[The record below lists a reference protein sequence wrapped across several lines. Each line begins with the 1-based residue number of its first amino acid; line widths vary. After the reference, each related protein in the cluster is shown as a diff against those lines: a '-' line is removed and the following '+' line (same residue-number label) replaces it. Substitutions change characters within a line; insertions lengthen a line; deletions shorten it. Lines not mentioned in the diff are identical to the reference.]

1 MSVTD
6 SRLKSGSLSLTV
18 GQDTIA
24 VGCQARNVS
33 IDPDQDGGDDLIE
46 VLCGDVLGGSA
57 TAKDVLHI
65 ESIQDFTDTAG
76 VQAFLWRNRGRA
88 ASFSWAPDKTT
99 AGWTGRVTVVAPKV
113 GGDVNKQLDYSIDLP
128 VLEHTSPFAG
138 FGTGQIDP
146 SGIVVIAGILPPTAP
161 ALEWRFNPLASTLP
175 ATLSALKGHTVV
187 GDAGTAKPSRD
198 FTVGEFV
205 TLGDASKAHFK
216 TAGGWAT
223 GAAA

>member
-1 MSVTD
+1 MTVTD
-6 SRLKSGSLSLTV
+6 SRLKSGSLSLSVGHDTV
-18 GQDTIA
+18 L
-24 VGCQARNVS
+24 VSCQAKNVYV
-33 IDPDQDGGDDLIE
+33 DPDQDGGDDRIE

-65 ESIQDFTDTAG
+65 ENIQDFTDPAG

-88 ASFSWAPDKTT
+88 ATFSWAPDKTT
-99 AGWTGRVTVVAPKV
+99 AAWTGKVTVIAPQV
-113 GGDVNKQLDYSIDLP
+113 GGDVNKQLDYSIELP
-128 VLEHTSPFAG
+128 IMEHTKPFDG

-146 SGIVVIAGILPPTAP
+146 SGVVVIAGILAPTGP
-161 ALEWRFNPLASTLP
+161 ALEWVFNPLASTLP
-175 ATLSALKGHTVV
+175 ATLAVLKGHTVV

-205 TLGDASKAHFK
+205 LLGDGSKAHFK
-216 TAGGWAT
+216 TTGGWAT